1 MTCGLT
7 LCPKKWAEQCQE
19 RHEYESQRQR
29 APLMT
34 TVAQVE
40 RHFRIAE
47 VAKLL
52 GLSRAGVY
60 NILRGEVLVDFS
72 RPGKKGIKLV
82 PESTLK
88 RLLDRHTKTF
98 R

>member
-1 MTCGLT
+1 MTAGDNERLLT
-7 LCPKKWAEQCQE
+7 VE
-19 RHEYESQRQR
+19 
-29 APLMT
+29 
-34 TVAQVE
+34 QVE

-88 RLLDRHTKTF
+88 RLLDQHTKTF

>member
-1 MTCGLT
+1 MAT
-7 LCPKKWAEQCQE
+7 A
-19 RHEYESQRQR
+19 
-29 APLMT
+29 
-34 TVAQVE
+34 AQVE

-60 NILRGEVLVDFS
+60 KILRNEVIVDFA

-88 RLLDRHTKTF
+88 RLLDQHTKTF

>member
-1 MTCGLT
+1 MVTAT
-7 LCPKKWAEQCQE
+7 QQIEK
-19 RHEYESQRQR
+19 
-29 APLMT
+29 
-34 TVAQVE
+34 
-40 RHFRIAE
+40 HFRIAE

-52 GLSRAGVY
+52 GLSRGAVY
-60 NILRGEVLVDFS
+60 SILRGEVLVDFS

-88 RLLDRHTKTF
+88 KLLDRHTKTF

>member
-1 MTCGLT
+1 MR
-7 LCPKKWAEQCQE
+7 PPEN
-19 RHEYESQRQR
+19 ESERQR
-29 APLMT
+29 ALLMAT
-34 TVAQVE
+34 ATQQIE

-72 RPGKKGIKLV
+72 RPGKKGTKLV

-88 RLLDRHTKTF
+88 RLLDKHRITF

>member
-1 MTCGLT
+1 MATVT
-7 LCPKKWAEQCQE
+7 PQIE
-19 RHEYESQRQR
+19 RHY
-29 APLMT
+29 
-34 TVAQVE
+34 
-40 RHFRIAE
+40 RIGE

-82 PESTLK
+82 PKSTLK
-88 RLLDRHTKTF
+88 RLLDQHTKTF

>member
-1 MTCGLT
+1 MATVT
-7 LCPKKWAEQCQE
+7 PQIE
-19 RHEYESQRQR
+19 RHY
-29 APLMT
+29 
-34 TVAQVE
+34 
-40 RHFRIAE
+40 RIGE

-88 RLLDRHTKTF
+88 RLLDQHTKTF

>member
-1 MTCGLT
+1 
-7 LCPKKWAEQCQE
+7 
-19 RHEYESQRQR
+19 
-29 APLMT
+29 MT
-34 TVAQVE
+34 TVTQQIE

-52 GLSRAGVY
+52 GLSRGAVY
-60 NILRGEVLVDFS
+60 SILRDEVIVDFA

-88 RLLDRHTKTF
+88 RLLARHTKTF

>member
-1 MTCGLT
+1 MVTAT
-7 LCPKKWAEQCQE
+7 QQIEK
-19 RHEYESQRQR
+19 
-29 APLMT
+29 
-34 TVAQVE
+34 
-40 RHFRIAE
+40 HFRIAE

-52 GLSRAGVY
+52 GLSRGAVY
-60 NILRGEVLVDFS
+60 SILRGEVLVDFS

>member
-1 MTCGLT
+1 MT
-7 LCPKKWAEQCQE
+7 
-19 RHEYESQRQR
+19 RHNPRTALKLAHRQR
-29 APLMT
+29 ATLMA
-34 TVAQVE
+34 TVTPQIE
-40 RHFRIAE
+40 RHYRIGE

-88 RLLDRHTKTF
+88 RLLDQHTKTF

>member
-1 MTCGLT
+1 MMATVT
-7 LCPKKWAEQCQE
+7 PQIE
-19 RHEYESQRQR
+19 RHY
-29 APLMT
+29 
-34 TVAQVE
+34 
-40 RHFRIAE
+40 RIGE

-88 RLLDRHTKTF
+88 RLLDQHTKTF

>member
-1 MTCGLT
+1 MVTAT
-7 LCPKKWAEQCQE
+7 QQIEK
-19 RHEYESQRQR
+19 
-29 APLMT
+29 
-34 TVAQVE
+34 
-40 RHFRIAE
+40 HFRIAE

-52 GLSRAGVY
+52 GLSRGAVY
-60 NILRGEVLVDFS
+60 SILRGEVLVDFS

-88 RLLDRHTKTF
+88 RLLDRHKKTF

>member
-1 MTCGLT
+1 
-7 LCPKKWAEQCQE
+7 
-19 RHEYESQRQR
+19 
-29 APLMT
+29 MT
-34 TVAQVE
+34 TVTHVE

-60 NILRGEVLVDFS
+60 NILRGEILVDFS
-72 RPGKKGIKLV
+72 RPGKKGTKLV

-88 RLLDRHTKTF
+88 RLLDQHTKTF

>member
-1 MTCGLT
+1 MVTAT
-7 LCPKKWAEQCQE
+7 QQI
-19 RHEYESQRQR
+19 
-29 APLMT
+29 
-34 TVAQVE
+34 E

-52 GLSRAGVY
+52 GLSRGAVY
-60 NILRGEVLVDFS
+60 SILRGEVLVDFS

-88 RLLDRHTKTF
+88 RLLDRHKKPF

>member
-1 MTCGLT
+1 MAT
-7 LCPKKWAEQCQE
+7 A
-19 RHEYESQRQR
+19 
-29 APLMT
+29 
-34 TVAQVE
+34 AQIE
-40 RHFRIAE
+40 KHYRFAE

-60 NILRGEVLVDFS
+60 KILRNEVIVDFA

-88 RLLDRHTKTF
+88 RVLDRHRKTF

>member
-1 MTCGLT
+1 MVTAT
-7 LCPKKWAEQCQE
+7 QQIEK
-19 RHEYESQRQR
+19 
-29 APLMT
+29 
-34 TVAQVE
+34 
-40 RHFRIAE
+40 HFRIAE

-60 NILRGEVLVDFS
+60 NILRGELLVDFS

-88 RLLDRHTKTF
+88 RLLEQHTKIF

>member
-1 MTCGLT
+1 
-7 LCPKKWAEQCQE
+7 
-19 RHEYESQRQR
+19 
-29 APLMT
+29 MT
-34 TVAQVE
+34 TVTHVE

-88 RLLDRHTKTF
+88 RLLDQHTKTF

>member
-1 MTCGLT
+1 MGT
-7 LCPKKWAEQCQE
+7 A
-19 RHEYESQRQR
+19 
-29 APLMT
+29 
-34 TVAQVE
+34 AQVE

-60 NILRGEVLVDFS
+60 KILRNEVIVDFA
-72 RPGKKGIKLV
+72 RPGKKGVKLV

-88 RLLDRHTKTF
+88 RLLDRHRKTF